1 MNRPVNFQQLA
12 ARDPAIAL
20 LVGAMSGVNFGHEAP
35 PPGPQYSSANPLG
48 APVPE
53 YAQFGNDMGFGSGVS
68 AYDPSM
74 NIGFGAHHPAHPHHA
89 AHGHPHAHH
98 MDATAARTL
107 LLDPNRGS
115 TVKVER
121 YSFSFSPDD
130 PLVLGTASAL
140 GTFTEQPSASIR
152 GQRVVM
158 NSPQEGFVTMTAL
171 QIANVNVFIGGIE
184 DAFTYSA
191 RSNGVMLDL
200 PRLDTQNRAT
210 ASGDYSGF
218 LPPGFTATADFPFI
232 VTLQGPATLAGGY
245 GQ

>member
-1 MNRPVNFQQLA
+1 MNRPVNFRELA

-20 LVGAMSGVNFGHEAP
+20 LVGAMSGANFGHEAP
-35 PPGPQYSSANPLG
+35 AAGPQFSAPPP
-48 APVPE
+48 A
-53 YAQFGNDMGFGSGVS
+53 YAQFGSDMGFGFGVS
-68 AYDPSM
+68 SYDPSL
-74 NIGFGAHHPAHPHHA
+74 NIGFGAHPAHPHHPHHAHHA
-89 AHGHPHAHH
+89 AHGH
-98 MDATAARTL
+98 DATAARTL

-140 GTFTEQPSASIR
+140 GTFTEQPSASVR

-218 LPPGFTATADFPFI
+218 LPPGFTATAEFPFI